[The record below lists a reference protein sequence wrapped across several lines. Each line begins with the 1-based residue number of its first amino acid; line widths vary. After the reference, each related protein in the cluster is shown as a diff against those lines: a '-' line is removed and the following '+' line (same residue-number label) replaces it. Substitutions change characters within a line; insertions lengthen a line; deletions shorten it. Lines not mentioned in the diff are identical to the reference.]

1 MKLIIIEGLDRCGK
15 DTLITNLTKKL
26 PQVLMRHWSFPQ
38 GDSNEA
44 KTQWQKDT
52 FLNEMEKWDIVKDT
66 DYNETL
72 IWNRSHIG
80 EYVYGTIY
88 RDSQPRTWIPQ
99 MERRYLLG
107 NNVYL
112 IFLYAD
118 ADFLL
123 KEDDGQSY
131 STRKDDK
138 ELEIERFHDA
148 IDKSII
154 FNKLNIKVNDG
165 EHYISETEI
174 LSKIY
179 EAFGF

>member
-1 MKLIIIEGLDRCGK
+1 MKLVIIEGLDRCGK
-15 DTLITNLTKKL
+15 DTLISNLSTKF

-38 GDSNEA
+38 GDSNDA

-52 FLNEMEKWDIVKDT
+52 FLNEMEKWDIVKNEE
-66 DYNETL
+66 YNEPL

-88 RDSQPRTWIPQ
+88 RDSKPSTWIPQ
-99 MERRYLLG
+99 MEKRYLTG

-131 STRKDDK
+131 SVNKDDK
-138 ELEIERFHDA
+138 ELEIKKFHEA

-154 FNKLNIKVNDG
+154 INKLKIKVNDG
-165 EHYISETEI
+165 ERYITESEI
-174 LSKIY
+174 LNKIH